1 VHFCSRGATELLINL
16 PLKIEKLTRDKFAP
30 FGDVITLTGAQH
42 YPINDGTTERFHDLA
57 LIDVSDQDGR
67 PLVSLFRSKSRPLPF
82 EIRIMERHP
91 LGSQAFIPLSKDP
104 YLVIVAPLGDFDERT
119 VRVFLAERGEGVNY
133 AKGVWHHALF
143 ALFLESDFIVVDRGG
158 PGGNCEEI
166 ALRQPIFIT
175 EQGLQEKR
183 VGVSV

>member
-1 VHFCSRGATELLINL
+1 MR
-16 PLKIEKLTRDKFAP
+16 IEKLTRDMFAP
-30 FGDVITLTGAQH
+30 FGDMITVTGAQH
-42 YPINDGTTERFHDLA
+42 YPINGGTTERFHDLA
-57 LIDVSDQDGR
+57 LIDVSDLDGR
-67 PLVSLFRSKSRPLPF
+67 PLLSLFRSKSRSLPF

-104 YLVIVAPLGDFDERT
+104 YLVIVALPGDFDERT

-143 ALFLESDFIVVDRGG
+143 ALGQESDFIVVARGG

-166 ALRQPIFIT
+166 ALQRPILIT
-175 EQGLQEKR
+175 DQG
-183 VGVSV
+183 SA

>member
-1 VHFCSRGATELLINL
+1 MR
-16 PLKIEKLTRDKFAP
+16 IEKLTRDMFAP
-30 FGDVITLTGAQH
+30 FGDMITVTGAQH
-42 YPINDGTTERFHDLA
+42 YPINGGTTERFHDLA
-57 LIDVSDQDGR
+57 LIDVSDLDGR
-67 PLVSLFRSKSRPLPF
+67 PLLSLFRSKSRSLPF

-104 YLVIVAPLGDFDERT
+104 YLVIVALPGDFDERT

-143 ALFLESDFIVVDRGG
+143 ALGQESDFIVVDRGG

-166 ALRQPIFIT
+166 ALQRPILIT
-175 EQGLQEKR
+175 D
-183 VGVSV
+183 

>member
-1 VHFCSRGATELLINL
+1 MPRNYSLAQSESTRTVAV
-16 PLKIEKLTRDKFAP
+16 KIERLTRDAFAP

-67 PLVSLFRSKSRPLPF
+67 PLLSLFRSKPRPLPF

-104 YLVIVAPLGDFDERT
+104 YLVIVASSGPFDERT
-119 VRVFLAERGEGVNY
+119 VRVFLAEGGEGVNY

-143 ALFLESDFIVVDRGG
+143 ALFLESEFIVVDRGG

-166 ALRQPIFIT
+166 ALQQPILIT
-175 EQGLQEKR
+175 ELQQKR
-183 VGVSV
+183 VGVSE

>member
-1 VHFCSRGATELLINL
+1 MN
-16 PLKIEKLTRDKFAP
+16 IEKLTRNTFAP
-30 FGDVITLTGAQH
+30 FGDLVTITGAPH

-67 PLVSLFRSKSRPLPF
+67 PLLSLFRSKPRPLPF

-104 YLVIVAPLGDFDERT
+104 YLVIVAPSGGFDERL
-119 VRVFLAERGEGVNY
+119 VRVFRAERGEGVNY

-143 ALFLESDFIVVDRGG
+143 ALYEESDFIVIDRGG

-166 ALRQPIFIT
+166 ALQRPFLIT
-175 EQGLQEKR
+175 DQGL
-183 VGVSV
+183 G

>member
-1 VHFCSRGATELLINL
+1 MR
-16 PLKIEKLTRDKFAP
+16 IEKLTRDMFAP
-30 FGDVITLTGAQH
+30 FGDMITVTGAQH
-42 YPINDGTTERFHDLA
+42 YPINGGTTERFHDLA
-57 LIDVSDQDGR
+57 LIDVSDLDGR
-67 PLVSLFRSKSRPLPF
+67 PLLSLFRSKSRSLPF

-104 YLVIVAPLGDFDERT
+104 YLVIVALPGDFDERT

-143 ALFLESDFIVVDRGG
+143 ALGQESDFIVVDRGG

-166 ALRQPIFIT
+166 ALQRPILIT
-175 EQGLQEKR
+175 DQG
-183 VGVSV
+183 SA